1 MKKGFWLN
9 FFLICVGIVTGSMV
23 AEMTSGIPAL
33 SWLLYG
39 LDFGMK
45 SPLVLDLNVLELTLG
60 LSVRITIATIIF
72 TILSLLL
79 GKLIIRK

>member
-9 FFLICVGIVTGSMV
+9 FFLICIGIVTGSMV
-23 AEMTSGIPAL
+23 AEMTAKFPSM
-33 SWLLYG
+33 SWLSYG

-45 SPLVLDLNVLELTLG
+45 TPLVLDLNVLELTLG
-60 LSVRITIATIIF
+60 ISVKITISTIIF

-79 GKLIIRK
+79 GKLIIKK

>member
-9 FFLICVGIVTGSMV
+9 FFLICIGIVTGSMV
-23 AEMTSGIPAL
+23 AEMTSKFPSM
-33 SWLLYG
+33 SWLSYG

-45 SPLVLDLNVLELTLG
+45 TPLVLDLNVLELILG
-60 LSVRITIATIIF
+60 ISVKITISTIIF

>member
-23 AEMTSGIPAL
+23 AEMTSGTPAL
-33 SWLLYG
+33 SWLSYG

>member
-1 MKKGFWLN
+1 MKQGFWLN

-23 AEMTSGIPAL
+23 AETTSGIPAL
-33 SWLLYG
+33 SWLSYG

-60 LSVRITIATIIF
+60 LSGRITIATILF
-72 TILSLLL
+72 TLLSLLL
-79 GKLIIRK
+79 GQRIIRN

>member
-23 AEMTSGIPAL
+23 AEMTSGILAL
-33 SWLLYG
+33 SWLSYG

>member
-33 SWLLYG
+33 YWLSYG

-72 TILSLLL
+72 TVLSLLL
-79 GKLIIRK
+79 GKLIIKK

>member
-9 FFLICVGIVTGSMV
+9 FFLICIGIVTGSMV
-23 AEMTSGIPAL
+23 ADMTSGIKSL
-33 SWLLYG
+33 SWLSYG

-60 LSVRITIATIIF
+60 ISVRITISTIIF
-72 TILSLLL
+72 TVLSLLL

>member
-33 SWLLYG
+33 SWLSYG

-45 SPLVLDLNVLELTLG
+45 CPLVLDLNVLELTLG

>member
-9 FFLICVGIVTGSMV
+9 FFLICIGIVTGSMV
-23 AEMTSGIPAL
+23 ADMTSGIPAL
-33 SWLLYG
+33 SWLSYG
-39 LDFGMK
+39 LDFEMK

-60 LSVRITIATIIF
+60 ISVRITISTMIF
-72 TILSLLL
+72 TVLSLLL

>member
-33 SWLLYG
+33 SWLSYG

-45 SPLVLDLNVLELTLG
+45 SPLVLTLG